1 MRGSRGSS
9 SILKGVQ
16 ENKYLYVG
24 RCDPKVSTDDIMKYM
39 KDEINVEPLN
49 CEVISKPNIPV
60 KSFRINV
67 AASDIKTLLVP
78 DAWPENICVRMYVNR
93 SHTGNFFNDPNGA

>member
-49 CEVISKPNIPV
+49 CELISKPNIPV
-60 KSFRINV
+60 KYFRINV

-78 DAWPENICVRMYVNR
+78 DAWPENMCSHVR
-93 SHTGNFFNDPNGA
+93 